1 MVCSNA
7 SVSHKLKLLVIG
19 KSKKPRSFKGTRAE
33 NLPVHYFNKK
43 KGWIDQQIFKEWFE
57 KKCIPE
63 VKEHLRSKNLPRK
76 TILLIGN
83 APSQPG
89 ENVLRSESGNFIVKF
104 LPPNVTSL
112 IQPMDQGVIASMK
125 KKVQNVLTE
134 KTN

>member
-89 ENVLRSESGNFIVKF
+89 ENVLRSESGQIF
-104 LPPNVTSL
+104 
-112 IQPMDQGVIASMK
+112 AS
-125 KKVQNVLTE
+125 
-134 KTN
+134 

>member
-1 MVCSNA
+1 MTCSN
-7 SVSHKLKLLVIG
+7 VLGSHKLKLVVIVNR
-19 KSKKPRSFKGTRAE
+19 KKTRSFKGTRAE
-33 NLPVHYFNKK
+33 NLPVHCFNQK
-43 KGWIDQQIFKEWFE
+43 KGWMDQQIFKEWFE